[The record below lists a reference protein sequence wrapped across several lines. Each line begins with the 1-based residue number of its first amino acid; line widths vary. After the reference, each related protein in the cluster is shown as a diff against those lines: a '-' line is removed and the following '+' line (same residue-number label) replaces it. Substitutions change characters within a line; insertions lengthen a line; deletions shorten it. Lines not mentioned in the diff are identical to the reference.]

1 MGIDSIGDLVDT
13 AEMMGLIERT
23 GAWYIIPG
31 TEDKLQGRDKFVNRV
46 REDLDLQDKIKAMVN
61 GEV

>member
-1 MGIDSIGDLVDT
+1 MKLNEDDDFGFTFADSTEIQAKVT
-13 AEMMGLIERT
+13 T
-23 GAWYIIPG
+23 
-31 TEDKLQGRDKFVNRV
+31 TEDKLQGRDKFVARV